1 VPTGKPGSDDEFAYI
16 KPMSARAPAETI
28 AALAERR
35 PVGGPGRPDG
45 DVHDVQA
52 RAERFVLAEARMLDE
67 RRLEDWLDLW
77 HPHGLLWAPLDP
89 TRGEDPATHQCL
101 VLDDRTRLG
110 ERVQRLSSRAAWSQ
124 IPPTRTLRHLGNVEA
139 WVEGDVGGDDAD
151 GGAIEVRS
159 VLTLHAH
166 RPGPTGGTDL
176 VAARQEHRLVQHRGL
191 LRIELKVVDL
201 LDADAAQPN
210 LSYLL

>member
-1 VPTGKPGSDDEFAYI
+1 VPGGKPHPAGEFAYI

-28 AALAERR
+28 AALAVRR
-35 PVGGPGRPDG
+35 PGGGAVQPD
-45 DVHDVQA
+45 DDHDDHGVRA
-52 RAERFVLAEARMLDE
+52 RAERFLLAEARMLDE
-67 RRLEDWLDLW
+67 RRFEDWLDLW

-89 TRGEDPATHQCL
+89 ARAEDPATHQCL

-110 ERVQRLSSRAAWSQ
+110 ERVRRLGGRAAWSQ
-124 IPPTRTLRHLGNVEA
+124 VPPTRTLRHLGNVEA
-139 WVEGDVGGDDAD
+139 WIEGDAV
-151 GGAIEVRS
+151 EVRS

-176 VAARQEHRLVQHRGL
+176 VAARQEHRLVQHRGR

-210 LSYLL
+210 FSSLL